1 MEHILNNLIDEYQKE
16 IVKTTQRLIA
26 HPSLYEEGSEGAPF
40 GAPIEAALEEVLKV
54 AQELGFDTKNHE
66 GYAGT
71 VRWGQGGKQ
80 IGILTHIDV
89 VPPGDGWSYPPFEGT
104 IDNGRLYGRGSL
116 DDKGPMVAAL
126 FAMKVV
132 KESGLPVKNHVCHII
147 GTDEESGF
155 MRGLKYYLKKE
166 EAPWGGFS
174 PDGEFPVIHAEKGI
188 LRFDV
193 SETWKEPGEASGMI
207 LKEVRGGT
215 KVNVVPGYAYAI
227 VDGTN
232 EAGVILHEARE
243 SYAKK
248 DKISI
253 TELMSCPEQKRGWKI
268 EAKGQGGHSSQP
280 WNGENAIQ
288 ILLDFLRL
296 LPLYEDGKSRF
307 AGKIEELFGD
317 GYRGERLGVAC
328 EDKLSGILT
337 LSLGMLEVGEGS
349 GKATVEIRYPI
360 HASKEVVLK
369 TLKVA
374 CAQQKVELDIYQ
386 DKKHIYMPV
395 KAPLIQTLLHV
406 YQETTKRAEGPV
418 VIGGGTYCR
427 AAENFAAYGPVF
439 PGQRELAHEPDEYIS
454 VEDLILSA
462 KIYAQALYT
471 LLNIS

>member
-26 HPSLYEEGSEGAPF
+26 HPSLYEEGREGAPF

-54 AQELGFDTKNHE
+54 AEELGFDTVNHE

-71 VRWGQGGKQ
+71 ARWGQGGKQ

-155 MRGLKYYLKKE
+155 MRGLKYYLEKE

-188 LRFDV
+188 LRFYV
-193 SETWKEPGEASGMI
+193 SETWEKPEEASGMM

-227 VDGTN
+227 VGGAED
-232 EAGVILHEARE
+232 AGGMLRESRE
-243 SYAKK
+243 SYRKK

-253 TELMSCPEQKRGWKI
+253 SEHISSSGQGRGWKI

-288 ILLDFLRL
+288 ILLEFLRL

-307 AGKIEELFGD
+307 ASKIEELFGD

-337 LSLGMLEVGEGS
+337 LSLGVLEVGEDS

-360 HASKEVVLK
+360 HASEEVILK
-369 TLKVA
+369 TLRVA

-395 KAPLIQTLLHV
+395 QAPLIQTLLHV
-406 YQETTKRAEGPV
+406 YQETAKQADGPV

-439 PGQRELAHEPDEYIS
+439 PGQRELAHEPDEYIC
-454 VEDLILSA
+454 VDDLILSA

>member
-26 HPSLYEEGSEGAPF
+26 HPSLYEEGREGAPF

-54 AQELGFDTKNHE
+54 AEELGFDTVNHE

-71 VRWGQGGKQ
+71 ARWGQGGKQ

-188 LRFDV
+188 LRFYV
-193 SETWKEPGEASGMI
+193 SETWEKPEEASGMM
-207 LKEVRGGT
+207 LQEVRGGT

-227 VDGTN
+227 VGGAED
-232 EAGVILHEARE
+232 AGGILRESRE
-243 SYAKK
+243 SYTKK

-253 TELMSCPEQKRGWKI
+253 SEHISSSGQGRGWKI

-288 ILLDFLRL
+288 ILLEFLHM
-296 LPLYEDGKSRF
+296 LPLYEEGKSRF
-307 AGKIEELFGD
+307 ASKIEELFGD

-337 LSLGMLEVGEGS
+337 LSLGVLEVGEDS

-360 HASKEVVLK
+360 HASEEVILK
-369 TLKVA
+369 TLRVA

-395 KAPLIQTLLHV
+395 QAPLIQTLLHV
-406 YQETTKRAEGPV
+406 YQETAKQADGPV

-439 PGQRELAHEPDEYIS
+439 PGQRELAHEPDEYIC
-454 VEDLILSA
+454 VDDLILSA